1 MLFQLIHSLQKVKI
15 ESAHLLKAMAHEPI
29 PFSFLRNLLA
39 ELDASEHEVL
49 RFLCRDVAPA
59 SKTAEDALR
68 ALQRRRLLTLS
79 SMAELLC
86 ALRRFDVLK
95 VRFGM
100 TRECAGRLLGHGFL
114 SQYRLQVASINN
126 MVEGEELR
134 VMCLCAGKLLPPNC
148 TPRCLVELV
157 TALEDA
163 GALSPQDVSVLVTL
177 LHAVCRYDLSVALSA
192 VAHGHMT
199 VGAGTP
205 VQDEPMDVLE
215 VADAEPMEAT
225 PACDEIG
232 IVHLAGGASAACTSA
247 DEGADLTDSE
257 PEDPVFA
264 AEPVYA
270 DVDLSMFA
278 RADAAADSAM
288 FVNAVAGTDSS
299 FVNAEAGAD
308 SSMFVNADA
317 STSSSLVHAN
327 TGTDLATSDFTDS
340 ETEDSAGPAC
350 AAADLSIFGHAES
363 MSSLLLRT
371 KASY

>member
-1 MLFQLIHSLQKVKI
+1 MLFQLIHSLKKVNI
-15 ESAHLLKAMAHEPI
+15 ESAHLPKAMAHEPI

-79 SMAELLC
+79 SMAEFLC
-86 ALRRFDVLK
+86 ALRRFDMLK

-100 TRECAGRLLGHGFL
+100 SRECAGRLLGHGFL

-126 MVEGEELR
+126 MLGGEELR
-134 VMCLCAGKLLPPNC
+134 VMRLCAGKLLPPNC

-157 TALEDA
+157 SALEDA
-163 GALSPQDVSVLVTL
+163 GAVSPQDVSVLVTL

-199 VGAGTP
+199 VGVGTP

-215 VADAEPMEAT
+215 VEDSEPMEAT

-232 IVHLAGGASAACTSA
+232 IVELAGAAPAGAGLATS
-247 DEGADLTDSE
+247 DFTDSE
-257 PEDPVFA
+257 PEDSVFA

-278 RADAAADSAM
+278 RADATADSAM
-288 FVNAVAGTDSS
+288 FVNAVAGADSS
-299 FVNAEAGAD
+299 FVNADAGPD
-308 SSMFVNADA
+308 SSMFANADA
-317 STSSSLVHAN
+317 STDSSLMHAN
-327 TGTDLATSDFTDS
+327 TGTDLATSDCTDS
-340 ETEDSAGPAC
+340 EPEDFAGLAC
-350 AAADLSIFGHAES
+350 ADVDLSMFGHAES
-363 MSSLLLRT
+363 VPSLLLRT